1 MSDKVPYLFDTGAY
15 KYAATWFD
23 SEDVIASLS
32 LPMIEALSGKSP
44 RFRSFVMGFINQ
56 ILSRNLVSMV
66 GGNAMNTVTLHS
78 VKSLLA
84 GALSPLE
91 DYLFW
96 RKSLRSEGFFREMS
110 RGTVASLVAGAGGS
124 MIGDQLPGYL

>member
-1 MSDKVPYLFDTGAY
+1 MSEVPYVFDTRAY

-23 SEDVIASLS
+23 SEDVIAALS
-32 LPMIEALSGKSP
+32 LPLIESLSGKSP
-44 RFRSFVMGFINQ
+44 RFRSFIMGFINQ

-66 GGNAMNTVTLHS
+66 GGNSMNTVTLHS

-84 GALSPLE
+84 GALTPIE
-91 DYLFW
+91 NYLWW

-110 RGTVASLVAGAGGS
+110 RGTVASLIAGAGGS